1 MRISVII
8 PTLNEQE
15 DLPVLLD
22 SLSKQTLQDFEVI
35 VADAG
40 SKDDTVKIAKKHKA
54 RVVPG
59 GMPGVGRNR
68 GAEVAKGDF
77 LFFFDADVSLPPD
90 FLEKANKEMQER
102 FLDLA
107 TCEFHPDSQLKL
119 DEIMF
124 RFANL
129 SVTLNQD
136 MNPRA
141 AGFCIFI
148 ARRLFERVGGFDESL
163 KLAEDHDLV
172 QRASKYRPLRVLES
186 THLNVSVRRLEKEG
200 RFSLIQ
206 KYFKVEMHLLFKG
219 NVKDD
224 IVDYE
229 FGNFAKK
236 SENTKWLDDLEKKII
251 QMEKAYNKLS
261 GPKDQPQDAGK
272 KPSKEKNDLFEK
284 MKAGLDTLVDAFTK
298 SPEESLAS
306 DKKSRADA
314 GKAKKS
320 KK

>member
-8 PTLNEQE
+8 PTLNEEE

-22 SLSKQTLQDFEVI
+22 SLSKQSCRDFEVI

-40 SKDDTVKIAKKHKA
+40 SSDNTVKIAKKYKA

-68 GAEVAKGDF
+68 GAEVAEGQY
-77 LFFFDADVSLPPD
+77 LFFLDADVRLPPD
-90 FLEKANKEMQER
+90 FLQNAADEMDER

-107 TCEFHPDSQLKL
+107 TCEFHPDSELKL
-119 DEIMF
+119 DDIMF

-129 SVTLNQD
+129 SVKMNQD
-136 MNPRA
+136 LNPRA

-148 ARRLFERVGGFDESL
+148 TRRLFRRIGGFDESL

-172 QRASKYRPLRVLES
+172 QRASRFRPLRVLRNAY
-186 THLNVSVRRLEKEG
+186 LKVSVRRLEKEG

-206 KYFKVEMHLLFKG
+206 KYLKVEMHLLFKG
-219 NVKDD
+219 NVRED

-229 FGNFAKK
+229 FGNFARKE
-236 SENTKWLDDLEKKII
+236 ENSKWVDDLEKKII
-251 QMEKAYNKLS
+251 QMEKAYSSLTAPRDVPGS
-261 GPKDQPQDAGK
+261 DE
-272 KPSKEKNDLFEK
+272 SSSSREKNDLFEK
-284 MKAGLDTLVDAFTK
+284 MKAGMDTLIDALTR
-298 SPEESLAS
+298 SPDESKENS
-306 DKKSRADA
+306 EKQKKNR
-314 GKAKKS
+314 
-320 KK
+320 